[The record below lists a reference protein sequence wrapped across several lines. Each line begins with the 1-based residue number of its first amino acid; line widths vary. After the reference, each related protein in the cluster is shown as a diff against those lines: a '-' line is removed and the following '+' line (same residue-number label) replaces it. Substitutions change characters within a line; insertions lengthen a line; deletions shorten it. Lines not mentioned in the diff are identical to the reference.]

1 MKKLLL
7 IIALIIPAFC
17 LYKYVYQNH
26 RDIENEEA
34 SFELKSSTLIN
45 EFSINPIESETKYL
59 NKTIEITGSITDIN
73 ATNLTLNNIIFCQFS
88 EHLQKSLSMN
98 SQVKIKGRFI
108 GYDDLL
114 EQIKLD
120 QCTVGIN

>member
-7 IIALIIPAFC
+7 IIVLLITAFG
-17 LYKYVYQNH
+17 LYKYVYQKH
-26 RDIENEEA
+26 RDIEKEIA
-34 SFELKSSTLIN
+34 SFEFKSTTLIN

-59 NKTIEITGSITDIN
+59 NKTIEITGSITDSN
-73 ATNLTLNNIIFCQFS
+73 SSNLTLNNIIFCQFS
-88 EHLQKSLSMN
+88 QQLQKPPSEN

-120 QCTVGIN
+120 QCTLIY